1 MNIEIYSPEQVA
13 KAVVE
18 ALRASGAL
26 APKQEPVWLTM
37 SEMADLLKVS
47 RDYLQSL
54 VDHGQIPYIN
64 LAPKHS
70 TKRLLRFD
78 PVKVREHLNNQNS
91 AFAH

>member
-18 ALRASGAL
+18 ALSALGAL
-26 APKQEPVWLTM
+26 APKQEPVWLTLE
-37 SEMADLLKVS
+37 EMAALLKVS
-47 RDYLQSL
+47 RDHLQSM
-54 VDHGQIPYIN
+54 VDHGQVPYIN

-70 TKRLLRFD
+70 TKRMLRFD
-78 PVKVREHLNNQNS
+78 PVVVRAHLNNQNS